1 MKRVLLTVAAS
12 VLILSAFGQYKNF
25 SRISIGAGVGMT
37 QSYTDVK
44 QPGMA
49 QSVRINADYYFT
61 PFLTAGMEGQFGK
74 LHGGDVLTD
83 PHKREFTNSYMAV
96 TANGK
101 VHLGQFINYS
111 LSPILSNIKGLYIG
125 TGLGIINNSMSDI
138 VRTAP
143 GSDYVFP
150 GMDKSMN
157 IVLPF
162 NAGLEYG
169 LDDYWGK
176 TRFLVTAG
184 FQFNFTF
191 GEGIDGYNDPPAKFK
206 NTMPDVYTFTTI
218 GIKYCLGPEGLF
230 SR

>member
-1 MKRVLLTVAAS
+1 MKRVLLTVVAS
-12 VLILSAFGQYKNF
+12 LTLFDAYCQYKNF
-25 SRISIGAGVGMT
+25 SKFSVGAGVGMT

-49 QSVRINADYYFT
+49 QSIRLSGDYYFS
-61 PFLTAGMEGQFGK
+61 PFLTAGLEGQFGK
-74 LHGGDVLTD
+74 IHGGDVMKD
-83 PHKREFTNSYMAV
+83 PHKREFTNSYTAIV
-96 TANGK
+96 ANGK
-101 VHLGQFINYS
+101 VHLGQFIDHELNP
-111 LSPILSNIKGLYIG
+111 LMSNIKGLYLG

-138 VRTAP
+138 VRVAP

-157 IVLPF
+157 IVLPIS
-162 NAGLEYG
+162 AGFEYG
-169 LDDYWGK
+169 IDDYWGK

-206 NTMPDVYTFTTI
+206 NTSPDVYTLTTI
-218 GIKYCLGPEGLF
+218 GIKYCFGPEGLY